1 MNPKYSN
8 PDSGLTYRKFITRP
22 NEGNP
27 KGIVISRF
35 AYTFLR
41 NVLKDRLDRDSTSGR
56 KDKRWVDIIDIISLY
71 LQYSL
76 NDKRN
81 KEFFDEL
88 IKKRHDIARKPI
100 EETLKE
106 CEEIAKK
113 IYNIEEIEKKKEIK
127 EAKKEERKEESIPIY
142 LPTKEELKAE
152 EESMK
157 NKTIIKYW
165 KTSTYIGIQKFI
177 KMKPE
182 AYKMEGIDKLCE
194 MCLNKTLPPEIMI
207 EVQKIFDVIDEE
219 LIQRIVKDFKL
230 GTSENSP
237 KTLIV
242 IRRDIECFIKSLI
255 EKYNLK
261 SIKIAY
267 FEDVGT
273 IPTDYDVAVVYGD
286 YTTKDEITELTQS
299 SEYGYKVRDDIDE
312 YMKKHLYEE
321 KLKNTIIPVF
331 EKMRSYKSIWWI
343 GKFNPEYFSILEEHN
358 FIIITISKDSK
369 DIQHLPP

>member
-1 MNPKYSN
+1 MIHEYSN
-8 PDSGLTYRKFITRP
+8 PNLGTYRRFITRP
-22 NEGNP
+22 NEGKP
-27 KGIVISRF
+27 KNIAISEF

-41 NVLKDRLDRDSTSGR
+41 NVLKDRLKHDDISGR
-56 KDKRWVDIIDIISLY
+56 KDKRWVDTIDIISLY
-71 LQYSL
+71 LQHSL
-76 NDKRN
+76 NDN
-81 KEFFDEL
+81 KNREFFNTL
-88 IKKRHDIARKPI
+88 IKKRHDIAIKPI
-100 EETLKE
+100 EEILKE
-106 CEEIAKK
+106 CEESAKK
-113 IYNIEEIEKKKEIK
+113 IYNTEEIEKK
-127 EAKKEERKEESIPIY
+127 EETKNEESIPIY
-142 LPTKEELKAE
+142 LPTKEELEAE
-152 EESMK
+152 EELMK

-165 KTSTYIGIQKFI
+165 KTNTYIGIQKFI

-194 MCLNKTLPPEIMI
+194 MCLNKTLPPEIII

-230 GTSENSP
+230 GISESSP

-242 IRRDIECFIKSLI
+242 IRRDIECFIKTLI

-261 SIKIAY
+261 NIKIAY
-267 FEDVGT
+267 FEDVST
-273 IPTDYDVAVVYGD
+273 IPIDYDVAIVYGD

-331 EKMRSYKSIWWI
+331 ERMRSYKSIWWI
-343 GKFNPEYFSILEEHN
+343 GKFNPEYFPILEDNE
-358 FIIITISKDSK
+358 FLIITISKDV
-369 DIQHLPP
+369 QHISP

>member
-1 MNPKYSN
+1 MNSKNSN
-8 PDSGLTYRKFITRP
+8 PNLGTHRRFITRP

-27 KGIVISRF
+27 KSIEISKF

-41 NVLKDRLDRDSTSGR
+41 NVLKDRLDRDDASGR
-56 KDKRWVDIIDIISLY
+56 KDKRWVDIVDIVSLY

-76 NDKRN
+76 NDERN
-81 KEFFDEL
+81 KKFFDEL
-88 IKKRHDIARKPI
+88 IKKRHDIAKRPI

-113 IYNIEEIEKKKEIK
+113 IYNIEKIEKK
-127 EAKKEERKEESIPIY
+127 EETKNEESIPIY

-182 AYKMEGIDKLCE
+182 AYKTEGIDKLCE

-219 LIQRIVKDFKL
+219 LMQRIVKDFRL

-242 IRRDIECFIKSLI
+242 IRRDIECFIKALI

-261 SIKIAY
+261 NIKIAY

-273 IPTDYDVAVVYGD
+273 IPTDYDIAIVYGD

-331 EKMRSYKSIWWI
+331 ERMRSYKSIWWI
-343 GKFNPEYFSILEEHN
+343 GKFNPEYFPILEEHN
-358 FIIITISKDSK
+358 FTVITISKDSK
-369 DIQHLPP
+369 DVQQ